1 MNSTTTTGPNSQA
14 GSKTATEEEDFPYL
28 MREVLDTQE
37 TYRRACRAIEEA
49 REALKKALQKK
60 YGYKPNDADQTKRI
74 VCEDPGPRVRDAP
87 KAYWIITYSTETG
100 TFDLTRSD

>member
-1 MNSTTTTGPNSQA
+1 MNSTTTTGLNSQV

-28 MREVLDTQE
+28 MREVLDANE
-37 TYRRACRAIEEA
+37 TYRRACKATEEA
-49 REALKKALQKK
+49 REALKKALQQK
-60 YGYKPNDADQTKRI
+60 YGYKPNEEEEIKRI

-100 TFDLTRSD
+100 SFDLTRSD

>member
-1 MNSTTTTGPNSQA
+1 MTTGQNSPPE
-14 GSKTATEEEDFPYL
+14 SKTETEEEDFPYL

-37 TYRRACRAIEEA
+37 NYRRACRATEEA

-60 YGYKPNDADQTKRI
+60 YGYKPNDDDDQTKRI

-87 KAYWIITYSTETG
+87 KTYWIITYSTETG
-100 TFDLTRSD
+100 LFDLTRSD